1 MSEYYEDVL
10 IGKINHAIVG
20 ITKLEK
26 DLAFTR
32 KDNVTLKDKLKEA
45 VERLKNIQYFMDYEN
60 QEYICS
66 NCNST
71 KDMAHD
77 PLCELNNFIRDNQGE

>member
-1 MSEYYEDVL
+1 MNEHYEDVL

-45 VERLKNIQYFMDYEN
+45 VGILKRTQYVYNGYNGSPCHECLC
-60 QEYICS
+60 QEGETHNPDCR
-66 NCNST
+66 
-71 KDMAHD
+71 
-77 PLCELNNFIRDNQGE
+77 LNNFIKDNQGE